1 MRFACL
7 LVEHLPTRVETLP
20 DPALAGR
27 PFVVLRDWD
36 SRVLDAS
43 PEALAAGVA
52 PGDARQ
58 RVEQLCPQ
66 AVIRPVNE
74 ALVQMHHANLRLA
87 LAQFASAVE
96 SGDWGELYIELG
108 ALARAFPSEEAL
120 AIQLIQQ
127 LDQATPLQPLL
138 GLASNKFTAYQ
149 AARQAAQQAGAQS
162 GRILIVP
169 AGGERRFLE
178 PLPLK
183 VLPDPPAELLRRL
196 HLFGL
201 STLGGFAQLPHAAV
215 VLQFG
220 SDLAFYHDLA
230 RGIDPRPLIPQSP
243 PPALSRTLNLPEPL
257 ADRAMLLA
265 AVERLASRAAGRL
278 QEAGYHALAL
288 SLTVETAERREHC
301 AGSSLKPPSSEAELL
316 RRMSGRLLGKLSFEA
331 AVTSLTLTAYPLR
344 EWHHG
349 AQQLSLLD
357 ADVGVPPRLAQL
369 RSAIR
374 LLQQRFGEAIIRL
387 ASLIGPPL
395 PLPIRIGARPDG
407 APLSLGWGG
416 WSSRVTSVYEYWR
429 EQRGWWEQ
437 PVTRDYYEVEAENGA
452 VFTLFRDEQG
462 QWFLDRRRR

>member
-7 LVEHLPTRVETLP
+7 LVEHLPTRVETLRE
-20 DPALAGR
+20 PALTGK
-27 PFVVLRDWD
+27 PLVVLRDWD

-52 PGDARQ
+52 LGDSRQ

-66 AVIRPVNE
+66 AVIRPANE
-74 ALVQMHHANLRLA
+74 ALYQSHHTALRNI
-87 LAQFASAVE
+87 LAQFANAVE
-96 SGDWGELYIELG
+96 SGDWGELYIELS
-108 ALARAFPSEEAL
+108 ALARSFPSEEAL
-120 AIQLIQQ
+120 AVQLIQQ
-127 LDQATPLQPLL
+127 LDQATPLQPML
-138 GLASNKFTAYQ
+138 GLASNKFTA
-149 AARQAAQQAGAQS
+149 RQAAQQIGAQP

-196 HLFGL
+196 HLFGIT
-201 STLGGFAQLPHAAV
+201 TLGGFAQLPHAAV

-230 RGIDPRPLIPQSP
+230 RGIDPRPLIPESP
-243 PPALSRTLNLPEPL
+243 PPVLGRTLRLPEPL
-257 ADRAMLLA
+257 ADRAMVLS
-265 AVERLASRAAGRL
+265 AVERLASRVAHRL

-288 SLTVETAERREHC
+288 SLTVTTTDRREHS
-301 AGSSLKPPSSEAELL
+301 AGSSVKPPSSEAELL
-316 RRMSGRLLGKLSFEA
+316 RRHAGRLLGKLSFEA
-331 AVTSLTLTAYPLR
+331 EVTSLTLTAYPLR

-357 ADVGVPPRLAQL
+357 VAVPPKIAQL
-369 RSAIR
+369 RSVIR
-374 LLQQRFGEAIIRL
+374 LLQQRFGEAVIRL

-395 PLPIRIGARPDG
+395 PLPIRIGAKPDG
-407 APLSLGWGG
+407 TPLGIGWGG
-416 WSSRVTSVYEYWR
+416 WSSRVTNVYEYWR
-429 EQRGWWEQ
+429 EQRTWWER
-437 PVTRDYYEVEAENGA
+437 PVTRDYYEIEAENGA

-462 QWFLDRRRR
+462 QWFLDRRRGS

>member
-36 SRVLDAS
+36 GRVLDAS
-43 PEALAAGVA
+43 PEALAAGVTR
-52 PGDARQ
+52 GDSRQ

-66 AVIRPVNE
+66 AVIRPANE
-74 ALVQMHHANLRLA
+74 ALVQTHHANLRLA

-108 ALARAFPSEEAL
+108 ALARAFPSEEGL

-138 GLASNKFTAYQ
+138 GLASNKFTA
-149 AARQAAQQAGAQS
+149 RQAAQRAGAQS
-162 GRILIVP
+162 GRSLIVP

-196 HLFGL
+196 HLFGIT
-201 STLGGFAQLPHAAV
+201 TLGGFAQLPHAAV

-243 PPALSRTLNLPEPL
+243 PPALSRTLRLPEPL
-257 ADRAMLLA
+257 SDRALVL
-265 AVERLASRAAGRL
+265 
-278 QEAGYHALAL
+278 
-288 SLTVETAERREHC
+288 
-301 AGSSLKPPSSEAELL
+301 
-316 RRMSGRLLGKLSFEA
+316 
-331 AVTSLTLTAYPLR
+331 
-344 EWHHG
+344 
-349 AQQLSLLD
+349 
-357 ADVGVPPRLAQL
+357 
-369 RSAIR
+369 
-374 LLQQRFGEAIIRL
+374 
-387 ASLIGPPL
+387 
-395 PLPIRIGARPDG
+395 
-407 APLSLGWGG
+407 
-416 WSSRVTSVYEYWR
+416 
-429 EQRGWWEQ
+429 
-437 PVTRDYYEVEAENGA
+437 
-452 VFTLFRDEQG
+452 
-462 QWFLDRRRR
+462 